1 MNAYPPGTS
10 PPAPRPMPYTPPADA
25 APRSASPPVPANDVT
40 ALARRLSAGASRVI
54 VGQEEPFR
62 LLTVAL
68 LVGGH
73 TLLEGVPG
81 TAKTLMAKTL
91 AALVGGTFRR
101 VQFTPDLMPS
111 DITGTNVYD
120 LQHGAFTL
128 RRGPVF
134 TDVLLGDEI
143 NRAPAKTQAAL
154 LEAMEERQV
163 TIDGESHALAPV
175 FTVIA
180 TQNPIEFEGTYPLP
194 EAQLDRFLFKVN
206 VTYASQEAETELLH
220 RIHAGFDAR
229 NLSRAGVEPVM
240 TPDEL
245 LACREAVRNVAV
257 DGAIFAYIEEIVWTT
272 RRMPELLLGA
282 SPRAA
287 IALLNGA
294 KALAV
299 LDGRGYVVPDDV
311 KALAAPVMRHRLLL
325 RPEAELAGLD
335 TDAAVARVLAAV
347 PVPR

>member
-1 MNAYPPGTS
+1 VSALTPGSFSLAPPGTPLGAQS
-10 PPAPRPMPYTPPADA
+10 
-25 APRSASPPVPANDVT
+25 
-40 ALARRLSAGASRVI
+40 SAGATVRALSEQLTRGAARVL
-54 VGQEEPFR
+54 VGQEETFR

-91 AALVGGTFRR
+91 ATLAGGTFRR

-111 DITGTNVYD
+111 DITGTNVFD
-120 LQHGAFTL
+120 LQSALFTL

-143 NRAPAKTQAAL
+143 NRAPAKTQSAL

-163 TIDGESHALAPV
+163 TIDGEPYPLSPL

-194 EAQLDRFLFKVN
+194 EAQLDRFLFKLI
-206 VTYASQEAETELLH
+206 VTYTPHEAETELL
-220 RIHAGFDAR
+220 RRVHAGFDAHA
-229 NLSRAGVEPVM
+229 LEQSGLAAVTEPAHI
-240 TPDEL
+240 
-245 LACREAVRNVAV
+245 LACRRLVRDITVDEAII
-257 DGAIFAYIEEIVWTT
+257 GYIEAIIWTT
-272 RRMPELLLGA
+272 RQAPDLLLGA

-287 IALLNGA
+287 IALLQGA
-294 KALAV
+294 KALAA
-299 LDGRGYVVPDDV
+299 LDGRAYVVPDDV
-311 KALAAPVMRHRLLL
+311 KALAAPVLRHRLIV
-325 RPEAELAGLD
+325 RPEAELAGIS
-335 TDAAVARVLAAV
+335 AEVVIGRVLSSV

>member
-1 MNAYPPGTS
+1 MPPLAPPGTPPGGAPS
-10 PPAPRPMPYTPPADA
+10 PATVRALSERLTQGA
-25 APRSASPPVPANDVT
+25 A
-40 ALARRLSAGASRVI
+40 RVI
-54 VGQEEPFR
+54 VGQEETFR

-91 AALVGGTFRR
+91 ATLVGGTFRR

-111 DITGTNVYD
+111 DITGTNVFD
-120 LQHGAFTL
+120 LQAAQFTL

-143 NRAPAKTQAAL
+143 NRAPAKTQSAM

-163 TIDGESHALAPV
+163 TIDGESYPLSPL

-194 EAQLDRFLFKVN
+194 EAQLDRFLFKLIVS
-206 VTYASQEAETELLH
+206 YAPHAAETELL
-220 RIHAGFDAR
+220 RRVHAGFDAR
-229 NLSRAGVEPVM
+229 ALERAGLVPVTEP
-240 TPDEL
+240 EHI
-245 LACREAVRNVAV
+245 LACRRLVQEITVDEAII
-257 DGAIFAYIEEIVWTT
+257 GYIEAIVWTT
-272 RRMPELLLGA
+272 RQVPDLLLGA

-287 IALLNGA
+287 IALLQGA
-294 KALAV
+294 KALAA
-299 LDGRGYVVPDDV
+299 LDGRTYVVPDDV
-311 KALAAPVMRHRLLL
+311 KALAAPVLRHRLIV
-325 RPEAELAGLD
+325 RPEAELAGSN
-335 TDAAVARVLAAV
+335 TEVVIGRVLDSV

>member
-1 MNAYPPGTS
+1 
-10 PPAPRPMPYTPPADA
+10 
-25 APRSASPPVPANDVT
+25 
-40 ALARRLSAGASRVI
+40 
-54 VGQEEPFR
+54 
-62 LLTVAL
+62 VAL

-91 AALVGGTFRR
+91 ATLAGGTFRR

-111 DITGTNVYD
+111 DITGTNVFD
-120 LQHGAFTL
+120 LQSALFTL

-143 NRAPAKTQAAL
+143 NRAPAKTQSAL

-163 TIDGESHALAPV
+163 TIDGEPYPLSPL

-194 EAQLDRFLFKVN
+194 EAQLDRFLFKLIVSY
-206 VTYASQEAETELLH
+206 TPHEAETELL
-220 RIHAGFDAR
+220 RRVHAGFDAHA
-229 NLSRAGVEPVM
+229 LEQSGLAAVTEPAHI
-240 TPDEL
+240 
-245 LACREAVRNVAV
+245 LACRRLVRDITVDEAII
-257 DGAIFAYIEEIVWTT
+257 GYIEAIIWTT
-272 RRMPELLLGA
+272 RQAPDLLLGA

-287 IALLNGA
+287 IALLQGA
-294 KALAV
+294 KALAA
-299 LDGRGYVVPDDV
+299 LDGRAYVVPDDV
-311 KALAAPVMRHRLLL
+311 KALAAPVLRHRLIV
-325 RPEAELAGLD
+325 RPEAELAGIS
-335 TDAAVARVLAAV
+335 AEVVIGRVLGSV

>member
-1 MNAYPPGTS
+1 MSAPLPGSYPST
-10 PPAPRPMPYTPPADA
+10 PAP
-25 APRSASPPVPANDVT
+25 SG
-40 ALARRLSAGASRVI
+40 LSAESFSLPAVGNVRELADRLTQGAARVV
-54 VGQEEPFR
+54 VGQDETVR
-62 LLTVAL
+62 LLMVAL

-91 AALVGGTFRR
+91 ATLLGGTFRR

-111 DITGTNVYD
+111 DITGTNVFD
-120 LQHGAFTL
+120 LQSSQFTL

-134 TDVLLGDEI
+134 TDILLGDEI

-163 TIDGESHALAPV
+163 TIDGEPYPLSPI

-194 EAQLDRFLFKVN
+194 EAQLDRFLFKLI
-206 VTYASQEAETELLH
+206 VTYTPHEAETELL
-220 RIHAGFDAR
+220 RRVHAGFDAHA
-229 NLSRAGVEPVM
+229 LDRAGLVAVTEPAHI
-240 TPDEL
+240 
-245 LACREAVRNVAV
+245 LACRRRAQEITVDEA
-257 DGAIFAYIEEIVWTT
+257 IIAYIEAIVWTT
-272 RRMPELLLGA
+272 RQLPDLLLGA

-287 IALLNGA
+287 IALLQSA
-294 KALAV
+294 KALAA
-299 LDGRGYVVPDDV
+299 LDGRAYVVPDDI
-311 KALAAPVMRHRLLL
+311 KALAAPILRHRLIV
-325 RPEAELAGLD
+325 RPEAELAGI
-335 TDAAVARVLAAV
+335 TAEVVIGRVLGSV